1 MFFITFIALYLIANG
16 WILYSAWPLIR
27 PLPPILKI
35 AATVL
40 FAAVVLLFPSLMF
53 FRDELGSGRFGNFL
67 YSASSVWLAITLYLT
82 LLLIAAALL
91 RLLGIIVPH
100 SFGICCAIT
109 AVLLVY
115 GYLNFNRPV
124 VRNLKIELADNTA
137 ANGEPRQLRIAA
149 VSDIHLGHGI
159 AKKRLEKYVSLI
171 NSRKPDLILICGDL
185 VDSSVE
191 PLYECKMEEELGL
204 LKARYGIYMVP
215 GNHEYIS
222 GIEKCGAFIRL
233 TPIVLLRDSVVTIEG
248 MVNIAGRDDR
258 SNRRRKSV
266 RELMDDTENRL
277 PTIILDH
284 QPADTE
290 VESAVKEKAALALYG
305 HTHKGQ
311 IWPFSLLTKAIYT
324 HDYGYGKIGQTHIYV
339 SSGLGL
345 WGPPLRIGSRSEIAV
360 IELTLRN

>member
-1 MFFITFIALYLIANG
+1 MFIAIITLYLIANG
-16 WILYSAWPLIR
+16 WIFYSAWPLIR

-115 GYLNFNRPV
+115 GYLNFSRPV
-124 VRNLKIELADNTA
+124 VRDLKIEFADNTA
-137 ANGEPRQLRIAA
+137 AEGELRQLRIAA

-191 PLYECKMEEELGL
+191 PLYEDKMEEELRQ

-222 GIEKCGAFIRL
+222 GIEECGAFIR
-233 TPIVLLRDSVVTIEG
+233 
-248 MVNIAGRDDR
+248 
-258 SNRRRKSV
+258 
-266 RELMDDTENRL
+266 
-277 PTIILDH
+277 
-284 QPADTE
+284 
-290 VESAVKEKAALALYG
+290 
-305 HTHKGQ
+305 
-311 IWPFSLLTKAIYT
+311 
-324 HDYGYGKIGQTHIYV
+324 
-339 SSGLGL
+339 
-345 WGPPLRIGSRSEIAV
+345 
-360 IELTLRN
+360 

>member
-1 MFFITFIALYLIANG
+1 MFIAIITLYLIANG
-16 WILYSAWPLIR
+16 WIFYSAWPLIR

-91 RLLGIIVPH
+91 RL
-100 SFGICCAIT
+100 IT

-115 GYLNFNRPV
+115 GYLNFSRPV
-124 VRNLKIELADNTA
+124 VRDLKIEFADNTA
-137 ANGEPRQLRIAA
+137 AEGELRQLRIAA

-191 PLYECKMEEELGL
+191 PLYEDKMEEELRQ

-222 GIEKCGAFIRL
+222 GIEECGAFIRQ

-258 SNRRRKSV
+258 SNRRR
-266 RELMDDTENRL
+266 
-277 PTIILDH
+277 DH

-311 IWPFSLLTKAIYT
+311 IWPFSLLTKAIYA
-324 HDYGYGKIGQTHIYV
+324 HDYGYWKTGQTHIYV

>member
-1 MFFITFIALYLIANG
+1 
-16 WILYSAWPLIR
+16 
-27 PLPPILKI
+27 
-35 AATVL
+35 
-40 FAAVVLLFPSLMF
+40 
-53 FRDELGSGRFGNFL
+53 
-67 YSASSVWLAITLYLT
+67 
-82 LLLIAAALL
+82 
-91 RLLGIIVPH
+91 
-100 SFGICCAIT
+100 
-109 AVLLVY
+109 
-115 GYLNFNRPV
+115 
-124 VRNLKIELADNTA
+124 
-137 ANGEPRQLRIAA
+137 
-149 VSDIHLGHGI
+149 
-159 AKKRLEKYVSLI
+159 
-171 NSRKPDLILICGDL
+171 
-185 VDSSVE
+185 
-191 PLYECKMEEELGL
+191 MEEELGL

-311 IWPFSLLTKAIYT
+311 IWPFSLLTGAIYA
-324 HDYGYGKIGQTHIYV
+324 HDYGYGKTGQTHIYV